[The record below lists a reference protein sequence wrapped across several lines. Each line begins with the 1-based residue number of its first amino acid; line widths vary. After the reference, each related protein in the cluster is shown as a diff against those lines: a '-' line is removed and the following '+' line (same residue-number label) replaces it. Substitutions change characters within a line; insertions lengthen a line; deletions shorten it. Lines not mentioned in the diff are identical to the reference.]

1 MARVQRI
8 LVDFSL
14 DRTPTMS
21 FQARLPLQIEHTCN
35 LRLVP
40 ESDVACGDA
49 QVFCRLCTNCHPPF
63 GSVLVDL
70 FNRLQASCSWLV
82 G

>member
-1 MARVQRI
+1 
-8 LVDFSL
+8 
-14 DRTPTMS
+14 MS

-70 FNRLQASCSWLV
+70 FNRLQVPFPSMLIMVNLV
-82 G
+82 FDACDLL